1 MIPKLLKTIF
11 LLVVV
16 FQFAV
21 ILQVQAQFSSGVQWT
36 KDGNSYMHL
45 QNGSIVQ
52 TDVSDATKE
61 IILVNEALLT
71 PTGKSTPLP
80 VRSFVFSDD
89 GKKVLI
95 YTNTKKVWR
104 YDTRGD
110 YWVADLSAK
119 TLKQIGAARPASS
132 LMFAKFSPD
141 ASKVAYVSE
150 HNIFTEDL
158 ASGAVSQLTEDGTK
172 KTD

>member
-1 MIPKLLKTIF
+1 MIKKLLKSAF

-16 FQFAV
+16 FQYATLCKV
-21 ILQVQAQFSSGVQWT
+21 YAQFGSSTQWT
-36 KDGNSYMHL
+36 KDGNSYMHR
-45 QNGSIVQ
+45 QNASIVQ
-52 TDVSDATKE
+52 TDVSDPSKE

-71 PTGKSTPLP
+71 PKGQSVPLA
-80 VRSFVFSDD
+80 VRSFVFSED

-110 YWVADLSAK
+110 YWVADLTVK
-119 TLKQIGAARPASS
+119 TLKKIGTELPASS

-141 ASKVAYVSE
+141 ACKVGYLS
-150 HNIFTEDL
+150 
-158 ASGAVSQLTEDGTK
+158 
-172 KTD
+172 